1 MRTTRDRASS
11 TCLLMIFIT
20 IKKWGKVGCLNE
32 MIPDS
37 NHFGTAPKLQSRS
50 RTAGTIIANKAAS
63 FRL

>member
-1 MRTTRDRASS
+1 
-11 TCLLMIFIT
+11 MIFIT